1 MSFISP
7 QPYIPP
13 DEYQY
18 QLSHASENRGPLI
31 IAVTVVLIILSFAA
45 VGLRFL
51 ARYMKALPWKADDW
65 LMIPAVS
72 FEVILCVGN
81 LVCGLLGSRIWEDCA
96 D

>member
-7 QPYIPP
+7 QPYISP

-31 IAVTVVLIILSFAA
+31 IAVTVVLISLSFFA
-45 VGLRFL
+45 VALRFW
-51 ARYMKALPWKADDW
+51 ARQMKALPWKADDW
-65 LMIPAVS
+65 LMIPAAS

-81 LVCGLLGSRIWEDCA
+81 LVCRLLE
-96 D
+96 